1 MQHKHTI
8 SFSRA
13 RLLVSVA
20 YARLPW
26 ATALRVRRSRI
37 PLASPRCLLE
47 ALASRILR
55 PLKCRDEGRPSRPR
69 PDALP
74 QSEAD
79 VDANSQHPPQGAFRV
94 GAAAATPGR
103 FRMRSDGPYEF
114 QCQHRTAATDRSNYI
129 ECACALPAAPQR
141 ARAARAAPAGGGSQK
156 EGGEAE
162 KGGERGRG
170 RGGTP
175 RRDGVQPVLPA
186 RCVPALCLCAS
197 TVCAQLACAAAI
209 FACRAGRPPA
219 RAPHLPLAL
228 ILAVDQG
235 PIVVGGCGA
244 TGGSANRALPR
255 GRDES

>member
-1 MQHKHTI
+1 MRILNTHHEEPSAAPRPRLRLACSECVLMVHTNFNASNAPLPQTGQI
-8 SFSRA
+8 TLSVPVPCQRCHSARA
-13 RLLVSVA
+13 R
-20 YARLPW
+20 
-26 ATALRVRRSRI
+26 
-37 PLASPRCLLE
+37 
-47 ALASRILR
+47 
-55 PLKCRDEGRPSRPR
+55 
-69 PDALP
+69 
-74 QSEAD
+74 
-79 VDANSQHPPQGAFRV
+79 
-94 GAAAATPGR
+94 
-103 FRMRSDGPYEF
+103 
-114 QCQHRTAATDRSNYI
+114 
-129 ECACALPAAPQR
+129 R
-141 ARAARAAPAGGGSQK
+141 ARAPAGGGSRK

-170 RGGTP
+170 RGGTT

-186 RCVPALCLCAS
+186 RCVLALCLRAS

-244 TGGSANRALPR
+244 TGGSANRALLR

>member
-1 MQHKHTI
+1 M
-8 SFSRA
+8 
-13 RLLVSVA
+13 
-20 YARLPW
+20 
-26 ATALRVRRSRI
+26 
-37 PLASPRCLLE
+37 
-47 ALASRILR
+47 
-55 PLKCRDEGRPSRPR
+55 
-69 PDALP
+69 DAK
-74 QSEAD
+74 
-79 VDANSQHPPQGAFRV
+79 SQHPPRGASRV
-94 GAAAATPGR
+94 AAAAPTPRR

-114 QCQHRTAATDRSNYI
+114 QCQQRTAATDRSNYI
-129 ECACALPAAPQR
+129 QCACALPAVPQR
-141 ARAARAAPAGGGSQK
+141 ARAARAGARGGRVAEGGSR
-156 EGGEAE
+156 
-162 KGGERGRG
+162 GGERGRG

-186 RCVPALCLCAS
+186 RCVLALCLRAS

-244 TGGSANRALPR
+244 TGGSANRALLR